1 MKAIQSRK
9 LYKLLKFLKIKDIG
23 KRSKKKIFE
32 NPKFNSPPRIISRK
46 YEVITEKI
54 AGRNC
59 YTLASDSSSKIH
71 IVFLHG
77 GAYRYPST
85 FFHWVLLDKLLK
97 AVPCKAT
104 FVDYPLAPKH
114 KCDDNVNTVMQVYS
128 KLFKSNC
135 KDNIILMG
143 DSAGG
148 GLALVM
154 GQLIK
159 QRNIKPKPSKIIML
173 SPWLDVSMET
183 DIPEDLQEDDFLLSR
198 SELKKSGKEYAG
210 NLDTKNPLCSP
221 YYGDSSDIGEMALF
235 MGTKDILYIDALR
248 FKKKAEKENYNLT
261 FFEYK
266 DMLHDWV
273 LFPIEDAQEAFQEII
288 QFINR

>member
-1 MKAIQSRK
+1 MKAIQSSK
-9 LYKLLKFLKIKDIG
+9 LYKLLKFLKVKDVG
-23 KRSKKKIFE
+23 KRSKKKIFD

-46 YEVITEKI
+46 YDVVTEKI

-59 YTLASDSSSKIH
+59 YTLASDKNSDTH

-85 FFHWVLLDKLLK
+85 FFHWVLLDNLLK
-97 AVPCKAT
+97 AIPCKAT

-114 KCDDNVNTVMQVYS
+114 KCKSNVNTVMEVYS
-128 KLFKSNC
+128 TLFKSSC
-135 KDNIILMG
+135 KDNIVLLG

-154 GQLIK
+154 AQLIK
-159 QRNIKPKPSKIIML
+159 KNNISPKPKKIVLL
-173 SPWLDVSMET
+173 SPWLDVSMDTE
-183 DIPEDLQEDDFLLSR
+183 IPEDLQNNDFLLSR
-198 SELKKSGKEYAG
+198 SELKENGKDYAG
-210 NLDTKNPLCSP
+210 DLDTKDPLCSP
-221 YYGDSSDIGEMALF
+221 YYGDSSNIGEIALF

-248 FKKKAEKENYNLT
+248 FKKKAKQENYDLS

-273 LFPIEDAQEAFQEII
+273 LFPIADAKKAQLEII
-288 QFINR
+288 QFINK